1 MARTP
6 NHDCAYYWDGRWA
19 KRYGVDRRVIV
30 HLDYLRLEGMT
41 ELGREILISIAKAER
56 PMRSN
61 STKARQGK
69 ATKRN
74 TLRKPTVREQVDR
87 MMDLS
92 ERLRA

>member
-1 MARTP
+1 MPRTP
-6 NHDCAYYWDGRWA
+6 NHDCVYYWDGRWA
-19 KRYGVDRRVIV
+19 KRYGVDRRVIA

-56 PMRSN
+56 PRRAN
-61 STKARQGK
+61 AGK

-74 TLRKPTVREQVDR
+74 NLRKPTMREQVER